1 MRFLKIFQRKN
12 NDADKFFKE
21 QKTAQKSSRGLFFSK
36 TMTIP
41 KTAQDTIPFVEAYD
55 NGLFLVDE
63 DTYTLIFA
71 FENIDYSLLR
81 DEEQYDCYEKYQKL
95 LNALPTDISYQEF
108 IMNSNLNLKK
118 LEKVLSP
125 KTTEYGTDIYDDY
138 LDIMQGCCRR
148 AENASSEKIMLIA
161 MTYKP
166 YTKMDNANVLFKY
179 YHELQNYFAELGSDT
194 KQLFPEEVFKI
205 LHEYYHPFD
214 NIEFLLPDNIFSKGG
229 RIKDYIAPSM
239 FAFKAKDIEMGMA
252 HTRILYVKRYDREL
266 NDEFIRDLVD
276 NNSKIAVSKQIV
288 RLEKREAMEKV
299 RKEIFAVQEQV
310 QRRKENNHKS
320 GTDFVPFRLTEKVAE
335 LEELQKK
342 LSDSTCELFELGIF
356 ISVSAPTLEELNS
369 LTQSIRSKAMRHQI
383 VLDVLVRQQDKAMTT
398 VLPFA
403 TNKFRAKNG
412 NNVNTYLLSDAM
424 GVLIPFSYRTYFAE
438 NGLFYGMNKTTDST
452 IILDRTSEMNSNGF
466 VLGASGSGKSMFVK
480 SEIWD
485 VLLKYPDDELIVID
499 PENEYLP
506 LVNTFHGERLQL
518 SASSPTKMNIFD
530 TDLSYVEDGQSAI
543 AMKSEL
549 IMTIV
554 ETAKGSKLTGEE
566 RSIIDRC
573 VNIVY
578 SDFINSNG
586 DKDKIPTLKEF
597 YYVLKEQEEIEAQ
610 GIANVIQMYAVG
622 NFNTFSEQTNIETNS
637 KFLVIDIFSMG
648 EQLRAVGLQIVLEY
662 IWQRVIENKKRG
674 VRTWVWIDEFSM
686 MFNDSSSS
694 ATMSGDFFAKVYKR
708 IRKHG
713 GVATAI
719 TQNITEI
726 LESSQATSMISNSE
740 FAILLQQKNTDL
752 AKLVSLFEL
761 SPSQASY
768 LKTGEKGSGLIIS
781 GKKVIPFRKE
791 IPKNSIMYKISSTDF
806 KEQQKKILEKI

>member
-1 MRFLKIFQRKN
+1 M
-12 NDADKFFKE
+12 
-21 QKTAQKSSRGLFFSK
+21 
-36 TMTIP
+36 
-41 KTAQDTIPFVEAYD
+41 
-55 NGLFLVDE
+55 
-63 DTYTLIFA
+63 
-71 FENIDYSLLR
+71 
-81 DEEQYDCYEKYQKL
+81 
-95 LNALPTDISYQEF
+95 
-108 IMNSNLNLKK
+108 
-118 LEKVLSP
+118 
-125 KTTEYGTDIYDDY
+125 
-138 LDIMQGCCRR
+138 
-148 AENASSEKIMLIA
+148 
-161 MTYKP
+161 
-166 YTKMDNANVLFKY
+166 
-179 YHELQNYFAELGSDT
+179 
-194 KQLFPEEVFKI
+194 
-205 LHEYYHPFD
+205 
-214 NIEFLLPDNIFSKGG
+214 
-229 RIKDYIAPSM
+229 
-239 FAFKAKDIEMGMA
+239 
-252 HTRILYVKRYDREL
+252 
-266 NDEFIRDLVD
+266 
-276 NNSKIAVSKQIV
+276 
-288 RLEKREAMEKV
+288 
-299 RKEIFAVQEQV
+299 
-310 QRRKENNHKS
+310 
-320 GTDFVPFRLTEKVAE
+320 
-335 LEELQKK
+335 
-342 LSDSTCELFELGIF
+342 
-356 ISVSAPTLEELNS
+356 
-369 LTQSIRSKAMRHQI
+369 
-383 VLDVLVRQQDKAMTT
+383 
-398 VLPFA
+398 
-403 TNKFRAKNG
+403 
-412 NNVNTYLLSDAM
+412 
-424 GVLIPFSYRTYFAE
+424 
-438 NGLFYGMNKTTDST
+438 
-452 IILDRTSEMNSNGF
+452 
-466 VLGASGSGKSMFVK
+466 
-480 SEIWD
+480 
-485 VLLKYPDDELIVID
+485 
-499 PENEYLP
+499 
-506 LVNTFHGERLQL
+506 
-518 SASSPTKMNIFD
+518 
-530 TDLSYVEDGQSAI
+530 EDGQSAI

-578 SDFINSNG
+578 GDFINSNG

-686 MFNDSSSS
+686 MFNDGSNS

-806 KEQQKKILEKI
+806 KEQQKKILEKV